1 MTSPKQRKKRL
12 AFMKMKENVEQKA
25 VSDHKPVVEQ
35 KQVQEQK
42 AQPEKTVAP
51 TTPPVVE
58 SEVAQ
63 KAKKPKAGLVELKSQ
78 EQVVEQ
84 VKEEV
89 KTPTKE

>member
-1 MTSPKQRKKRL
+1 MTSPRQRKKRL
-12 AFMKMKENVEQKA
+12 AFMKMKENLEQKA

-42 AQPEKTVAP
+42 TQPEKTVAP
-51 TTPPVVE
+51 TTTPVVE
-58 SEVAQ
+58 SEVVQ
-63 KAKKPKAGLVELKSQ
+63 KPKKPKAGLVELKSQ